1 MTRRMSAR
9 RLIGAL
15 LLSVALLSPV
25 PTLAGNCQISRIVEF
40 PVTMSN
46 LRPWAT
52 ARVNDTDATF
62 LVDSGAFYS
71 LLSGAYAAQLG
82 LSTYHARR
90 GDLLV
95 GGVLGGGEST
105 SIARV
110 NTFTL
115 ANVSLHDIEFVV
127 LDPAPLGNTGLL
139 GQNILHMGDVEYD
152 LGHGAVRLMRVKD
165 CDKALLA
172 YWVGAGDSYS
182 VMNIEKTSPVK
193 PWTIG
198 AVSVN
203 GAPIRALFDTGAGV
217 SVLSLKTAASVG
229 ITPDSP
235 GVQSGGP
242 ISGLGGGTVAS
253 YIARFSTFK
262 IGDEEIRNPKLR
274 IAAIA
279 LPNADM
285 LIGPDFFQSH
295 HIYVAN
301 SQRKLYFTYNGG
313 PVFNVSQL
321 DSSSSELGAS
331 PPTPDAE
338 AAHSSEQGTVDAAE
352 YARRAL
358 GLASRNDFSGAL
370 VALGQAI
377 EINPAKPEY
386 FYQRANVWLQLGN
399 PSSALPDFDQAVK
412 LKPDYVAALL
422 ARSALYFRKGDK
434 PNAVADLD
442 TAGRSLPPEADAR
455 LAMADAYRRAGEL
468 ASEVTQLNLWVT
480 AHPADQRLIGALTLR
495 CRTRTQMN
503 VDLRLAHEDCDRAL
517 RRADEIKT
525 RLSSWSVS
533 PGFGEI
539 YESLALVDLRMGE
552 NHSAISEFSMS
563 LKSDAKKVWS
573 LYGRGVAEMRLH
585 EIPQGRADIDQAIA
599 LAPHIAEEFT
609 AIGIAP

>member
-1 MTRRMSAR
+1 MTPRISAR
-9 RLIGAL
+9 RSIGPL
-15 LLSVALLSPV
+15 LLTVALVSPV
-25 PTLAGNCQISRIVEF
+25 PTIAGTCQFSRIVEF
-40 PVTMSN
+40 PVTMSG

-52 ARVNDTDATF
+52 ARINDTDAHF

-71 LLSGAYAAQLG
+71 MLSGAYAAQLG

-95 GGVLGGGEST
+95 GGALGGGVST

-115 ANVSLHDIEFVV
+115 ANVSLHDIEFAVM
-127 LDPAPLGNTGLL
+127 DAAPLGNAGLL
-139 GQNILHMGDVEYD
+139 GQNILHIGDVEYD
-152 LGHGAVRLMRVKD
+152 LGHGAVRLMRAKD
-165 CDKALLA
+165 CDRALLA
-172 YWVGAGDSYS
+172 YWVSTGDPYS
-182 VMNIEKTSPVK
+182 VMDIEKTSPAK

-235 GVQSGGP
+235 GVQPGGP
-242 ISGLGGGTVAS
+242 TSGLVGGTVAS

-274 IAAIA
+274 IAAIT

-295 HIYVAN
+295 RVYVAN
-301 SQRKLYFTYNGG
+301 GQRKLYFTYNGG

-321 DSSSSELGAS
+321 ESSSSELDSS
-331 PPTPDAE
+331 PPTPDAG
-338 AAHSSEQGTVDAAE
+338 AAHSSEQETADAAE

-358 GLASRNDFSGAL
+358 GMASRNDFSGAL
-370 VALGQAI
+370 VALGHAI
-377 EINPAKPEY
+377 ELNPGNPEY
-386 FYQRANVWLQLGN
+386 FYQRANVWLQLGT
-399 PSSALPDFDQAVK
+399 PSSALADFDQAVK

-422 ARSALYFRKGDK
+422 ARSALYFRKGDN

-442 TAGRSLPPEADAR
+442 TAGRSLPPGADAR
-455 LAMADAYRRAGEL
+455 LGMADAYRRAGEL
-468 ASEVTQLNLWVT
+468 ASEITQLSLWVT
-480 AHPADQRLIGALTLR
+480 SHPADQRLIGALTLR
-495 CRTRTQMN
+495 CRTRLQLN
-503 VDLRLAHEDCDRAL
+503 VDLRLAREDCERAL

-525 RLSSWSVS
+525 RLSSLFMS

-539 YESLALVDLRMGE
+539 YENLALVDLRMGE
-552 NHSAISEFSMS
+552 DDKAIGEFSMS
-563 LKSDAKKVWS
+563 LKSDAKRAWS

-585 EIPQGRADIDQAIA
+585 ESTRARADIDQAIA
-599 LAPHIAEEFT
+599 LAPHIADDFT
-609 AIGIAP
+609 GIGIAP